1 MNVSLPEQEPLDTAE
16 QLLVVDP
23 RRSLELCEQ
32 ELQAGVKGLRRARSL
47 YLGGSALQRL
57 ERADEGLRYLS
68 DALKLYVS
76 EGDMSG
82 QVAVL
87 TATGRAQQMQG
98 RDRKSTRLNSSHVAI
113 SYAVFCLT

>member
-23 RRSLELCEQ
+23 RSSLELREQ
-32 ELQAGVKGLRRARSL
+32 ELQAGVKGFRRARSL

-68 DALKLYVS
+68 DALKLYVC
-76 EGDMSG
+76 EGDMCG
-82 QVAVL
+82 QVADL
-87 TATGRAQQMQG
+87 MSTGLAQLQQW
-98 RDRKSTRLNSSHVAI
+98 RS
-113 SYAVFCLT
+113 